1 MREKRKK
8 EDLSRKVENKK
19 LVFTVYI
26 LLRVAVI
33 ATMVSQ
39 AMAGNWENVY
49 TCLLALVL
57 FFVPSLIEHRLHID
71 LPDALEIIVLLF
83 IFAAEIMGEVEE
95 YYLKVTF
102 WDDMLHTLNGFLF
115 AAVGFSI
122 VNLLNRDRHVG
133 FALSPFYM
141 ALTAF
146 CFSMTIGVLWEFFEW
161 GVDTFLHSDMQKDT
175 VLQAIHSVS
184 LHPEGRNI
192 PVTAGDIRD
201 VILIHSDGSAQA
213 LGLGGYLDIGLIDTM
228 TDLFVNF
235 IGATVFSV
243 IGYFYVKTK
252 GKGKLANQLI
262 PVVMEET
269 TGAEQEDNG
278 GDDPAV

>member
-1 MREKRKK
+1 MSKKLKK
-8 EDLSRKVENKK
+8 EDLYRKVENKK

-95 YYLKVTF
+95 YYVKVTF

-122 VNLLNRDRHVG
+122 VNLLNRDRHVV
-133 FALSPFYM
+133 FELSPFYM

-161 GVDTFLHSDMQKDT
+161 GVDTFFHSDMQKDT

-192 PVTAGDIRD
+192 PVTAADIRD
-201 VILIHSDGSAQA
+201 VILIHSDGSTQA

-252 GKGKLANQLI
+252 GKGKLANKLI
-262 PVVMEET
+262 PVVMEEK
-269 TGAEQEDNG
+269 TGAEQENNG

>member
-1 MREKRKK
+1 MSKKLKK
-8 EDLSRKVENKK
+8 EDLYRKVENKK

-33 ATMVSQ
+33 VTMVSQ

-95 YYLKVTF
+95 YYVKVTF

-122 VNLLNRDRHVG
+122 VNLLNRDRHVV
-133 FALSPFYM
+133 FELSPFYM

-161 GVDTFLHSDMQKDT
+161 GVDSFFHSDMQKDT

-192 PVTAGDIRD
+192 PVTAADIRD
-201 VILIHSDGSAQA
+201 VILIHSDGSTQA

-262 PVVMEET
+262 PVVMEEK
-269 TGAEQEDNG
+269 TGAEQENSG

>member
-1 MREKRKK
+1 MSKKLKK
-8 EDLSRKVENKK
+8 EDIYRKIENKK

-95 YYLKVTF
+95 YYLKVMF

-122 VNLLNRDRHVG
+122 INLLNRDRHVV
-133 FALSPFYM
+133 FELSPFYM

-161 GVDTFLHSDMQKDT
+161 GVDTFFHSDMQKDT

-243 IGYFYVKTK
+243 IGYFYVKSK
-252 GKGKLANQLI
+252 GKGKLANKLI
-262 PVVMEET
+262 PVVMEEK
-269 TGAEQEDNG
+269 TGAEQENSG